1 MTAFSEVLGEGGK
14 DPDLAVRV
22 TDLEARVAALE
33 AASPPPGSGTPPH
46 PAPATAAAELELP
59 APALGLPAA
68 ALELPPV
75 GALLT
80 SSAIARATGTNPS
93 GWSAWAANHA
103 TGSIRQYG
111 GASFR
116 LVVRSDRGRRRI
128 SWERLA

>member
-33 AASPPPGSGTPPH
+33 AASPPPGPGDPSP
-46 PAPATAAAELELP
+46 PAPEPAAADLELS
-59 APALGLPAA
+59 AA
-68 ALELPPV
+68 ALELPPI

-111 GASFR
+111 GGSFR
-116 LVVRSDRGRRRI
+116 VVVRSDRGRRRI

>member
-1 MTAFSEVLGEGGK
+1 MAVFSEALADGGE
-14 DPDLAVRV
+14 DASLAVRV

-33 AASPPPGSGTPPH
+33 AASPPPVDPPP
-46 PAPATAAAELELP
+46 PAPP
-59 APALGLPAA
+59 PAA
-68 ALELPPV
+68 AAQELPPV

-103 TGSIRQYG
+103 TGSVRQYAG
-111 GASFR
+111 GAFR
-116 LVVRSDRGRRRI
+116 LIVRSDRGRRRI

>member
-33 AASPPPGSGTPPH
+33 AASPPPGPGDPPP
-46 PAPATAAAELELP
+46 PAPAPAAAELELP
-59 APALGLPAA
+59 AT

-111 GASFR
+111 GGSFR
-116 LVVRSDRGRRRI
+116 VVVRSDRGRRRI